1 MCRNIKT
8 LFNFEPPATRNEM
21 HDASL
26 QFVRKISGYTHPSKA
41 NEAAFHEAVEEI
53 EKVVRNLLK
62 SLDTDAPPKD
72 REVVAAKARERA
84 KLRYGASLT

>member
-41 NEAAFHEAVEEI
+41 NEAAFHDAVEEI
-53 EKVVRNLLK
+53 EKVVRKLLK

-72 REVVAAKARERA
+72 RDVVAAKARERA
-84 KLRYGASLT
+84 RERYGAA